1 MSHIKSDSS
10 NIKEVAKYLLLIY
23 QEKERKCL
31 FFQEAEICMYHTL
44 LLKHN
49 SGYGLMTYISALIKE
64 NVLLLSKIKQKPSL
78 DLCCMPGTTTHHLAS
93 WRREYSP
100 AGTPNRENVFGPV
113 TNWFLEM
120 CKGVLI
126 SRANHWRGLS
136 GAPKMSKVPH
146 HLLCDNYQK
155 YKTYQSCLT
164 ATASKQG
171 DRVLVLFPDAVN
183 QHLLLSTFSS
193 TLSSLFSPSRF
204 PVTVQNPFPLSSQ
217 ELCHVYLG
225 IKHYFFLLVPFHM
238 FSSSVC
244 FVSVLADF

>member
-1 MSHIKSDSS
+1 MLHARHNHPPLDQLKKGIFTRRNTQPRECFWSSHQ
-10 NIKEVAKYLLLIY
+10 L
-23 QEKERKCL
+23 
-31 FFQEAEICMYHTL
+31 
-44 LLKHN
+44 
-49 SGYGLMTYISALIKE
+49 
-64 NVLLLSKIKQKPSL
+64 VLGDVQ
-78 DLCCMPGTTTHHLAS
+78 
-93 WRREYSP
+93 R
-100 AGTPNRENVFGPV
+100 
-113 TNWFLEM
+113 
-120 CKGVLI
+120 I